1 MTISKKMDS
10 NIYYHSECDFQL
22 KDDESITK
30 WIKNVINAENKELAE
45 INYIFCDDQYLLKK
59 NQEYLKH
66 DTFTDIITFDY
77 TEQNRINA
85 DIFISIERV
94 KENAITF
101 AVPFDNELRRVIIH
115 GVLHL
120 MGYKDKSKED
130 AEKMRNK
137 ENFYLSE
144 KV

>member
-1 MTISKKMDS
+1 M
-10 NIYYHSECDFQL
+10 L
-22 KDDESITK
+22 
-30 WIKNVINAENKELAE
+30 V
-45 INYIFCDDQYLLKK
+45 LLKK

>member
-1 MTISKKMDS
+1 MTISKKMES
-10 NIYYHSECDFQL
+10 NIYYHSECNFQL

-59 NQEYLKH
+59 NQEYLQH
-66 DTFTDIITFDY
+66 DTFTDIIAFDY
-77 TEQNRINA
+77 TEENRINA

-144 KV
+144 RF

>member
-1 MTISKKMDS
+1 MTISKKMES